1 MSDWFPGGAE
11 WDECNFELAP
21 VQEGAESLKRAQQA
35 KHDATVNTEEARR
48 RLRIQQ
54 EDEEDNKYRRRIT
67 K

>member
-1 MSDWFPGGAE
+1 MNHEGTDMPGAAQEDAEFPE
-11 WDECNFELAP
+11 
-21 VQEGAESLKRAQQA
+21 RAQQTM
-35 KHDATVNTEEARR
+35 HEATVGTEEARR

>member
-1 MSDWFPGGAE
+1 MNHEDAE
-11 WDECNFELAP
+11 TLKT
-21 VQEGAESLKRAQQA
+21 VQKDAEPLERTQRTA
-35 KHDATVNTEEARR
+35 HDATVDTEEARR

>member
-1 MSDWFPGGAE
+1 MNHKEADKPE
-11 WDECNFELAP
+11 NLQD
-21 VQEGAESLKRAQQA
+21 GAESPEPAQQI
-35 KHDATVNTEEARR
+35 KHDATADPEERR

>member
-1 MSDWFPGGAE
+1 MSQKETEIPETVQKDAE
-11 WDECNFELAP
+11 PLEN
-21 VQEGAESLKRAQQA
+21 SQQTMHNTTA
-35 KHDATVNTEEARR
+35 DTEEARR

>member
-1 MSDWFPGGAE
+1 MNHEETDMPGAAQKDAE
-11 WDECNFELAP
+11 P
-21 VQEGAESLKRAQQA
+21 LKSSQQTM
-35 KHDATVNTEEARR
+35 HDATMDTEEARR

>member
-1 MSDWFPGGAE
+1 MNHEEIDKLETA
-11 WDECNFELAP
+11 
-21 VQEGAESLKRAQQA
+21 QEGVEPLKRAQQTM
-35 KHDATVNTEEARR
+35 HEATVDTEEARR

>member
-1 MSDWFPGGAE
+1 MNHKETEIPGTAQK
-11 WDECNFELAP
+11 D
-21 VQEGAESLKRAQQA
+21 AESLERTQKA
-35 KHDATVNTEEARR
+35 KNAATLNTEEARR

>member
-1 MSDWFPGGAE
+1 MNHEETDKLETA
-11 WDECNFELAP
+11 
-21 VQEGAESLKRAQQA
+21 QEDAESQEHAQQA
-35 KHDATVNTEEARR
+35 MRDATVGTEEARR

>member
-1 MSDWFPGGAE
+1 MNHKETDK
-11 WDECNFELAP
+11 LKT
-21 VQEGAESLKRAQQA
+21 VQKDAESLKRAQQTE
-35 KHDATVNTEEARR
+35 HDATVDTEEARR

>member
-1 MSDWFPGGAE
+1 MNHEETGKPETAQEDAE
-11 WDECNFELAP
+11 LIK
-21 VQEGAESLKRAQQA
+21 SSQQIM
-35 KHDATVNTEEARR
+35 HEATVDTEEARR